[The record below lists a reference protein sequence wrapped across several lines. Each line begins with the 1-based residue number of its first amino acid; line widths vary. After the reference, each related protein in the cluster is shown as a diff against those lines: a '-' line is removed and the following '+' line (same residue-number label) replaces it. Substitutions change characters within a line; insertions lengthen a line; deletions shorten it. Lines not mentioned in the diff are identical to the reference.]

1 MTLED
6 VKEGICLCSKLLSK
20 VMPSMKTA
28 DKDSSGG
35 SSKDQRKDLEGSSEH
50 ELKEWSVIEL
60 RSETGD
66 DRRGDK
72 SLESSQE
79 VFEEGTVQGKVSEEE
94 EDAKDENVFELM
106 QKKLEGEAED
116 HDDEAESEDKY
127 EDTQEELDEWSDFQ
141 EAEQANENLRTS
153 EFESESSHDLA
164 AVDGETRMNENS
176 EGQKGKTVDRGA
188 PVETHTQ
195 QPFQSSL
202 IQACVKYFQD
212 FFAKFVVERVL
223 KHLNSL
229 CTGRANARE
238 IASKECYTALR
249 ASGIISDD
257 MWKEMDQGE
266 RAASEKLADNTCET
280 PSLKARRNVVGP
292 TILVS
297 SFRSKQSSRSC
308 AEAFVA
314 ACKLL
319 LELSCFPVC
328 AGKDSEQEKVDVHEG
343 MRIEGFV

>member
-28 DKDSSGG
+28 DKDRSGG
-35 SSKDQRKDLEGSSEH
+35 SGKDQRNDLEGSAEH
-50 ELKEWSVIEL
+50 DLKEWGVIEF

-66 DRRGDK
+66 DRSGEK

-79 VFEEGTVQGKVSEEE
+79 VFVEETVQSTVNEEKE
-94 EDAKDENVFELM
+94 NAKEENVFEVM
-106 QKKLEGEAED
+106 QKDLG
-116 HDDEAESEDKY
+116 DEAEGRDDGAEDKY

-153 EFESESSHDLA
+153 EFESEPSHDLA
-164 AVDGETRMNENS
+164 AVKSETRMDEKG
-176 EGQKGKTVDRGA
+176 EGQKVKTVAKGA

-229 CTGRANARE
+229 CTGRVNARE
-238 IASKECYTALR
+238 VASKECYTVLR

-257 MWKEMDQGE
+257 MWKEMDKGG
-266 RAASEKLADNTCET
+266 RTASKKVVDNTCET

-297 SFRSKQSSRSC
+297 SFRSQSSRSC

-328 AGKDSEQEKVDVHEG
+328 AGKDSEQEKVHVKGG
-343 MRIEGFV
+343 MRIKRFVT